1 MEESILW
8 QILLQAA
15 LIISNAIFACAEIA
29 VISVNGAKLE
39 QLASQGDRRAGRL
52 KKLTGDPAAFLA
64 TIQVAITLS
73 GFLASAFAADNF
85 AGRLAAFFVSA
96 GVPLPAKTLG
106 TVSVVAITLVLSYVT
121 LIFGELVP
129 KRLAMKKA
137 EELAFAMS
145 ALIAFIAKICAPIV
159 WLLTV
164 SSNAVLRLLGVDPAA
179 ESGEVREEDI
189 RLMVDA
195 GSRSGTIDEE
205 DKEMIQNIFE
215 FDDLPVGEFA
225 THRRD
230 VAMLWMEDSAE
241 VWRKTIND
249 TRFSNYPICDESVDN
264 VIGVL
269 KAKEYFRLRD
279 KTRESVMKNAVAP
292 PCFVPEGVRADVLFK
307 RMKRT
312 RDHFA
317 IVLDEQGG
325 VSGIVTMN
333 DLLEQ
338 LVGDLDDEN
347 SVGAETPEIE
357 KIDENKWEIKGSAPL
372 EDVSEELG
380 VALPVGEYDTFGG
393 FVFANY
399 GSVPDDGATFEIEAG
414 GLSVRVTEISDHRIE
429 KASVSV
435 VKADGEEG
443 EERDGGQS
451 P

>member
-8 QILLQAA
+8 QIILQVV

-29 VISVNGAKLE
+29 VISVNGAKLD
-39 QLASQGDRRAGRL
+39 QLTAQGDARAGRL
-52 KKLTGDPAAFLA
+52 KKLTDNPATFLA

-85 AGRLAAFFVSA
+85 SSRLVAVFVA
-96 GVPLPAKTLG
+96 LGVPLPEKTLG
-106 TVSVVAITLVLSYVT
+106 TISVVIITLILSYIT

-129 KRLAMKKA
+129 KRVAMKKA
-137 EELAFAMS
+137 EQLALAMS
-145 ALIAFIAKICAPIV
+145 AMISFIAKLCAPLV

-164 SSNAVLRLLGVDPAA
+164 STNGVLRLIGIDPKADD
-179 ESGEVREEDI
+179 EEVGEEDI

-241 VWRKTIND
+241 AWKKTINE

-279 KTRESVMKNAVAP
+279 KTRENVMKNAVVQ

-307 RMKRT
+307 RMKQT

-325 VSGIVTMN
+325 IAVEVPLIQALRRQHRAIGRVVQAAQPVFFAERTIRQMKERSPWRSKQSRRNSGARSGKSTGRHFRGGSRN
-333 DLLEQ
+333 LFPPPW
-338 LVGDLDDEN
+338 N
-347 SVGAETPEIE
+347 WRTPSLRRCPPRCAART
-357 KIDENKWEIKGSAPL
+357 KTPPAAAFRP
-372 EDVSEELG
+372 
-380 VALPVGEYDTFGG
+380 
-393 FVFANY
+393 
-399 GSVPDDGATFEIEAG
+399 
-414 GLSVRVTEISDHRIE
+414 
-429 KASVSV
+429 SVS
-435 VKADGEEG
+435 
-443 EERDGGQS
+443 

>member
-8 QILLQAA
+8 QIVLQIV
-15 LIISNAIFACAEIA
+15 LIVSNAIFACAEIA
-29 VISVNGAKLE
+29 VISVNSAKLE
-39 QLASQGDRRAGRL
+39 QLTAQGDRRAGRL
-52 KKLTGDPAAFLA
+52 KKLTDNPATFLA

-85 AGRLAAFFVSA
+85 SSRLVEVFVSL
-96 GVPLPAKTLG
+96 GVPLPRKTLG
-106 TVSVVAITLVLSYVT
+106 TISVVIITLILSYIT

-129 KRLAMKKA
+129 KRVAMKKA
-137 EELAFAMS
+137 EQLALAMS
-145 ALIAFIAKICAPIV
+145 SMISFIAKICAPLV

-164 SSNAVLRLLGVDPAA
+164 STNGVLRLIGIDPKADD
-179 ESGEVREEDI
+179 EEVGEEDI

-241 VWRKTIND
+241 AWKKTIND

-279 KTRESVMKNAVAP
+279 KTRENVMKNAVVP

-307 RMKRT
+307 RMKQT

-347 SVGAETPEIE
+347 AQPQESPEIE

-372 EDVSEELG
+372 EEVAEELG
-380 VALPVGEYDTFGG
+380 VTLPVDEYDTFGG
-393 FVFANY
+393 FVFASY
-399 GSVPDDGATFEIEAG
+399 GSVPDDGTTFKIEAE
-414 GLSVRVTEISDHRIE
+414 GLDISVAEITDHRIE

-435 VKADGEEG
+435 IKNPEKEDEVDGE
-443 EERDGGQS
+443 
-451 P
+451 PC

>member
-1 MEESILW
+1 M
-8 QILLQAA
+8 
-15 LIISNAIFACAEIA
+15 
-29 VISVNGAKLE
+29 
-39 QLASQGDRRAGRL
+39 
-52 KKLTGDPAAFLA
+52 
-64 TIQVAITLS
+64 
-73 GFLASAFAADNF
+73 
-85 AGRLAAFFVSA
+85 
-96 GVPLPAKTLG
+96 
-106 TVSVVAITLVLSYVT
+106 
-121 LIFGELVP
+121 
-129 KRLAMKKA
+129 
-137 EELAFAMS
+137 
-145 ALIAFIAKICAPIV
+145 
-159 WLLTV
+159 
-164 SSNAVLRLLGVDPAA
+164 LRLIGIDPKADD
-179 ESGEVREEDI
+179 EEVGEEDI

-241 VWRKTIND
+241 AWKKTINE

-279 KTRESVMKNAVAP
+279 KTRENVMKNAVVQ

-307 RMKRT
+307 RMKQT

-325 VSGIVTMN
+325 MAGIVTMN

-347 SVGAETPEIE
+347 AQPQETPEIE
-357 KIDENKWEIKGSAPL
+357 KVDENKWEIKGSAPL
-372 EDVSEELG
+372 EEVAEELG
-380 VALPVGEYDTFGG
+380 VTLPVDEYDTFGG

-399 GSVPDDGATFEIEAG
+399 GSVPDDGTTFEIEAE
-414 GLSVRVTEISDHRIE
+414 GLDINVTEIVDHRIE

-435 VKADGEEG
+435 MKENDKDEEVGGE
-443 EERDGGQS
+443 
-451 P
+451 PC

>member
-1 MEESILW
+1 M
-8 QILLQAA
+8 
-15 LIISNAIFACAEIA
+15 
-29 VISVNGAKLE
+29 
-39 QLASQGDRRAGRL
+39 
-52 KKLTGDPAAFLA
+52 
-64 TIQVAITLS
+64 
-73 GFLASAFAADNF
+73 
-85 AGRLAAFFVSA
+85 
-96 GVPLPAKTLG
+96 PLPEKTLG
-106 TVSVVAITLVLSYVT
+106 TISVVIITLILSYIT

-129 KRLAMKKA
+129 KRVAMKKA
-137 EELAFAMS
+137 EQLALAMS
-145 ALIAFIAKICAPIV
+145 TMISFIAKLCAPLV

-164 SSNAVLRLLGVDPAA
+164 STNGVLRLIGIDPKADD
-179 ESGEVREEDI
+179 EEVGEEDI

-241 VWRKTIND
+241 AWKKTINE

-279 KTRESVMKNAVAP
+279 KTRENVMKNAVVQ

-307 RMKRT
+307 RMKQT

-325 VSGIVTMN
+325 MAGIVTMN

-347 SVGAETPEIE
+347 AQPQETPEIE
-357 KIDENKWEIKGSAPL
+357 KVDENKWEIKGSAPL
-372 EDVSEELG
+372 EEVAEELG
-380 VALPVGEYDTFGG
+380 VTLPVDEYDTFGG

-399 GSVPDDGATFEIEAG
+399 GSVPDDGTTFEIEAER
-414 GLSVRVTEISDHRIE
+414 LAINVTDIVDHRIE

-435 VKADGEEG
+435 MKENEKDEEVGGE
-443 EERDGGQS
+443 
-451 P
+451 PC

>member
-1 MEESILW
+1 M
-8 QILLQAA
+8 
-15 LIISNAIFACAEIA
+15 
-29 VISVNGAKLE
+29 
-39 QLASQGDRRAGRL
+39 
-52 KKLTGDPAAFLA
+52 
-64 TIQVAITLS
+64 
-73 GFLASAFAADNF
+73 
-85 AGRLAAFFVSA
+85 
-96 GVPLPAKTLG
+96 
-106 TVSVVAITLVLSYVT
+106 
-121 LIFGELVP
+121 P
-129 KRLAMKKA
+129 KRVAMKKA
-137 EELAFAMS
+137 EQLALAMS
-145 ALIAFIAKICAPIV
+145 TMISFIAKLCAPLV

-164 SSNAVLRLLGVDPAA
+164 STNGVLRLIGIDPKADD
-179 ESGEVREEDI
+179 EEVGEEDI

-241 VWRKTIND
+241 AWKKTINE

-279 KTRESVMKNAVAP
+279 KTRENVMKNAVVQ

-307 RMKRT
+307 RMKQT

-325 VSGIVTMN
+325 MAGIVTMN

-347 SVGAETPEIE
+347 AQPQETPEIE
-357 KIDENKWEIKGSAPL
+357 KVDENKWEIKGSAPL
-372 EDVSEELG
+372 EEVAEELG
-380 VALPVGEYDTFGG
+380 VTLPVDEYDTFGG

-399 GSVPDDGATFEIEAG
+399 GSVPDDGTTFEIEAES
-414 GLSVRVTEISDHRIE
+414 LAISVAEIVDHRIE
-429 KASVSV
+429 KAFVSV
-435 VKADGEEG
+435 MKENEKDEEVGGE
-443 EERDGGQS
+443 
-451 P
+451 PC

>member
-8 QILLQAA
+8 QIILQVV

-29 VISVNGAKLE
+29 VISVNGAKLD
-39 QLASQGDRRAGRL
+39 QLTAQGDARAGRL
-52 KKLTGDPAAFLA
+52 KKLTDNPATFLA

-85 AGRLAAFFVSA
+85 SSRLVAVFVA
-96 GVPLPAKTLG
+96 LGVPLPEKTLG
-106 TVSVVAITLVLSYVT
+106 TISVVIITLILSYIT

-129 KRLAMKKA
+129 KRVAMKKA
-137 EELAFAMS
+137 EQLALAMS
-145 ALIAFIAKICAPIV
+145 TMISFIAKLCAPLV

-164 SSNAVLRLLGVDPAA
+164 STNGVLRLIGIDPKADD
-179 ESGEVREEDI
+179 EEVGEEDI

-241 VWRKTIND
+241 AWKKTINE

-279 KTRESVMKNAVAP
+279 KTRENVMKNAVVQ

-307 RMKRT
+307 RMKQT

-325 VSGIVTMN
+325 MAGIVTMN

-347 SVGAETPEIE
+347 AQPQETPEIE
-357 KIDENKWEIKGSAPL
+357 KVDENKW
-372 EDVSEELG
+372 
-380 VALPVGEYDTFGG
+380 
-393 FVFANY
+393 
-399 GSVPDDGATFEIEAG
+399 
-414 GLSVRVTEISDHRIE
+414 R
-429 KASVSV
+429 
-435 VKADGEEG
+435 
-443 EERDGGQS
+443 
-451 P
+451 